1 MAGTPQSIG
10 IFDSGV
16 GGISVLGEIRKRLP
30 AERLVYVADAAHI
43 PYGMHTEDFVRQR
56 SEAIAHILIRQG
68 AKALVVA
75 CNTATAAALSQLRE
89 KFDVPVVGM
98 EPAIK
103 PAVAATRSGTIG
115 VLATV
120 GTLGSERF
128 ADLLSRFGDG
138 ISVLMEPC
146 PGLVEQVELGQFD
159 DPVTRRLVRCHLEP
173 LLAAGADTIILGCTH
188 YPFLRSMIE
197 EEAGNDI
204 EIIDTGPAVAR
215 QLQRRLGE
223 DGLLEKGTTGGSLQF
238 HTTGEIEPMKK
249 LLSRL
254 CPGNWSVTAL
264 PEV

>member
-1 MAGTPQSIG
+1 MTGTPQSIG

-16 GGISVLGEIRKRLP
+16 GGISVLCEIRKRLP
-30 AERLVYVADAAHI
+30 AERLVYVADAAHM
-43 PYGMHTEDFVRQR
+43 PYGMHTEDFVLQR

-115 VLATV
+115 VLATA
-120 GTLGSERF
+120 GTLGSARF

-138 ISVLMEPC
+138 IRVLMEPC

-188 YPFLRSMIE
+188 YPFLRSLIE

-204 EIIDTGPAVAR
+204 EIIDTGPAV
-215 QLQRRLGE
+215 
-223 DGLLEKGTTGGSLQF
+223 
-238 HTTGEIEPMKK
+238 
-249 LLSRL
+249 
-254 CPGNWSVTAL
+254 
-264 PEV
+264 